1 MAMTEGGTMHGN
13 ENVIQQLN
21 AALSSELTA
30 IVQYMTQS
38 EMCQSWGYNRL
49 GDLTKARAIEGMKH
63 AEGLIERII
72 FLDATPSVDV
82 GLKPQLGSKVQEQL
96 EIDLKDE
103 QDAVR
108 QYNEAAKVCVEAR
121 DEGSKA
127 LFERMIQDEERHAD
141 FLESQLYAIKEMGVA
156 NYLAQQL
163 GSGE

>member
-1 MAMTEGGTMHGN
+1 MHGD
-13 ENVIQQLN
+13 ERVIAQLN
-21 AALSSELTA
+21 SALSSELTA

-38 EMCQSWGYNRL
+38 EMCQNWGYKRL
-49 GDLTKARAIEGMKH
+49 GERTKVRAIEEMKH

-72 FLDATPSVDV
+72 FLDSTPTVDI

-96 EIDLKDE
+96 EINLKDE

-108 QYNEAAKVCVEAR
+108 QYNEALRICVEAR
-121 DEGSKA
+121 DEGSKG

-141 FLESQLYAIKEMGVA
+141 YLEAQLHSIKEMGIA

-163 GSGE
+163 HGGD